1 MPRRRANLCKLNQ
14 CSHWSL
20 PPFTSITPPPPSL
33 SLSFFFSCVDT
44 KKRWVRAHT
53 QKDTYR
59 RRETGS
65 LNLKDFLDKVDKD
78 IFITLLLHTLGI
90 IAEGKNRSAKDTA
103 QHMNVDRR
111 HNATWDVKRLKQT
124 PPRMISPFLLMRWVT
139 VGVLKRVSLQQQLWE
154 KYSKC

>member
-1 MPRRRANLCKLNQ
+1 MLGGVLSENNLVIVKRDASPSCKPLQ
-14 CSHWSL
+14 IKSMQPLVSA
-20 PPFTSITPPPPSL
+20 PFHFHHPPPPPSL

-111 HNATWDVKRLKQT
+111 HNAT
-124 PPRMISPFLLMRWVT
+124 
-139 VGVLKRVSLQQQLWE
+139 
-154 KYSKC
+154 

>member
-1 MPRRRANLCKLNQ
+1 MLGGVLSENNLVIVKRDASPSCKPLQ
-14 CSHWSL
+14 IKSMQPLVSA
-20 PPFTSITPPPPSL
+20 PFHFHQPPPPSPSL

-44 KKRWVRAHT
+44 QKDGCARTHT

-111 HNATWDVKRLKQT
+111 HNAT
-124 PPRMISPFLLMRWVT
+124 
-139 VGVLKRVSLQQQLWE
+139 
-154 KYSKC
+154 